1 MPKKSQKSKK
11 SRAGRRRR
19 ARRRAHHNNQPG
31 MPGHVDYA
39 DEVAVPQEP
48 VVHSE
53 QVEGEPEPIVEQG
66 EGEPDAGL
74 AQDDLTFLDDM
85 DNVVAV
91 CGDLVLK
98 EHVSFDT
105 AGRQAC
111 IQQCYDIMTVI
122 RAVKA
127 GGVLPAI
134 GRAALEQQFGL
145 LVARDP
151 AFGTIEI
158 LDASSTEMLEGLYD
172 HLGVVRQDRMS
183 KIRRCNEAHVIAVG
197 IAKFNNDPF
206 RHFGTDPATTRLIT
220 NCAAHLYRLTG
231 RLLTDIVQ
239 NETTPTDE
247 QMTSVEFHRRV
258 LTERHPDIP
267 ERVAFFLQMSDRDQ
281 LALCRNNGFRFN

>member
-53 QVEGEPEPIVEQG
+53 QVEGEPEPIVEQV
-66 EGEPDAGL
+66 EGEPDTGL
-74 AQDDLTFLDDM
+74 TQDDLTFLNDM

-111 IQQCYDIMTVI
+111 IQQCYNIMTVI
-122 RAVKA
+122 RAVKT

-158 LDASSTEMLEGLYD
+158 LDASSTEMLQGLYD
-172 HLGVVRQDRMS
+172 LLGVVCQEPQLFLQGGMNGLDDPAPEDDPDPVEPPAANDPAS
-183 KIRRCNEAHVIAVG
+183 KLRRCNEAQVIALG
-197 IAKFNNDPF
+197 
-206 RHFGTDPATTRLIT
+206 
-220 NCAAHLYRLTG
+220 
-231 RLLTDIVQ
+231 
-239 NETTPTDE
+239 
-247 QMTSVEFHRRV
+247 
-258 LTERHPDIP
+258 
-267 ERVAFFLQMSDRDQ
+267 
-281 LALCRNNGFRFN
+281 